1 MKSRIR
7 ILTKRAAIIESVR
20 TLERGF
26 AGSAT
31 SSASTLASSSFKEA
45 GFDIVAM
52 GGSIS
57 SIASTVS
64 LTSRLFRLGIIEAV
78 YCEDVYENNSLIT
91 IDGERRTLC
100 PQWVGALFCCLFW
113 RHTDKCGGRGE
124 VSEIMTFKGR
134 SPTTHLTAAQQEFRY
149 HQRLRE
155 IRIWLVREAE

>member
-1 MKSRIR
+1 MKSGIR

-113 RHTDKCGGRGE
+113 RHTGKCGGL
-124 VSEIMTFKGR
+124 SEIMTFKGR
-134 SPTTHLTAAQQEFRY
+134 SPTIHLTAAQQEFRH

-155 IRIWLVREAE
+155 IIIWLLREAE

>member
-1 MKSRIR
+1 MKSAIR

-26 AGSAT
+26 ADSAT
-31 SSASTLASSSFKEA
+31 SSAGILDSSSFKEA
-45 GFDIVAM
+45 RFDIVAT

-64 LTSRLFRLGIIEAV
+64 LTSILFRLGIVEAV

-91 IDGERRTLC
+91 IVGERRTLC

-113 RHTDKCGGRGE
+113 RHTDKCGGL
-124 VSEIMTFKGR
+124 SEIMTFKGR
-134 SPTTHLTAAQQEFRY
+134 SNNTPHCGTAG
-149 HQRLRE
+149 
-155 IRIWLVREAE
+155 I